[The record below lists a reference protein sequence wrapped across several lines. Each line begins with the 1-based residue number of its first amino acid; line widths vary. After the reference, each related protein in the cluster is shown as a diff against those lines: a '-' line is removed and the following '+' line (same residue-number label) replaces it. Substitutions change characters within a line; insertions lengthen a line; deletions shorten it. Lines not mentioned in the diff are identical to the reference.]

1 MAQLPRHT
9 VLVQVFLE
17 VGLVRSLFICL
28 LLLIDQVIVS
38 FDLLS
43 ELCVGNLELI
53 DTHIVLFYLKFDL
66 FQLINRQITL
76 FLDILV
82 HISFV

>member
-53 DTHIVLFYLKFDL
+53 DAHIVLLYLKFDL